1 MDQQYDDTNRGALFP
16 PRENNVLVGQGK
28 LNNNGNEEYHVIV
41 KATLPSG
48 KVIREVYKKVGVL
61 FENDNQNPKAPH
73 LSGDYE
79 DRRLAIWFATSQA
92 GKDYMDAKIGDK
104 TPMQTSPP
112 ISDGP
117 NDYQRAKDGVQPLGQ
132 IINNITEEP
141 DLVDEI
147 PF

>member
-1 MDQQYDDTNRGALFP
+1 MDQQYDDTDRGAMFA

-28 LNNNGNEEYHVIV
+28 LNNNGAEEYHVIV

-61 FENDNQNPKAPH
+61 FENDSQNPKAPH

-79 DRRLAIWFATSQA
+79 DRRLAIWFATSQS
-92 GKDYMDAKIGDK
+92 GKDYMDAKISDK
-104 TPMQTSPP
+104 TSMQGSQPVT
-112 ISDGP
+112 DGP
-117 NDYQRAKDGVQPLGQ
+117 NEYQQVTSGAKTLDQVSNVGLEAFG
-132 IINNITEEP
+132 
-141 DLVDEI
+141 DEV